1 MRHKK
6 VAKRVT
12 EPDKVYNNVLVTK
25 LINQIMKD
33 GKKTVAEKLV
43 YNALEGLKEK
53 GLDSIATFEK
63 VVSIVA
69 PKVEIRAK
77 RVGGANYQVPVE
89 VRPERQKALAIRW
102 IVEAAQARP
111 SKEYHGFDLKL
122 IAEFLDILEEKG
134 AAITK
139 RNNSIKQAEANRA
152 FAHFRF

>member
-12 EPDKVYNNVLVTK
+12 EPDKVYSNILITK

-53 GLDSIATFEK
+53 GLEPIGTFEK
-63 VVSIVA
+63 VVTIVA

-89 VRPERQKALAIRW
+89 VRPERQKTLAIRW

-111 SKEYHGFDLKL
+111 SKEYHSFDLKL